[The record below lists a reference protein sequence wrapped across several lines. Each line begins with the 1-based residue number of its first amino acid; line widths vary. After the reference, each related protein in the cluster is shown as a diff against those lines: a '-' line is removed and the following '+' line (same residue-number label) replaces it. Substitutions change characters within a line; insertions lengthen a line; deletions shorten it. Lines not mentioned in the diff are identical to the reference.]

1 MIISNDI
8 DHNLNC
14 RTENGQYFSL
24 KTVIVTE
31 SGDRQG
37 TVHCTKNIFALV
49 NESRFFLS
57 LNKNIRN
64 IYKK

>member
-14 RTENGQYFSL
+14 RTENRQYFSL

-37 TVHCTKNIFALV
+37 TVQCTKNIFALV
-49 NESRFFLS
+49 NESRFLKFDQ
-57 LNKNIRN
+57 KYTKYI
-64 IYKK
+64 